1 LAQGKQPLFFAE
13 RFITTEKLVAEL
25 MREMGL
31 KSISTIS
38 KRFYLKWQKGEN
50 KNILQRRIHVEEP
63 DQVYK

>member
-1 LAQGKQPLFFAE
+1 
-13 RFITTEKLVAEL
+13 
-25 MREMGL
+25 L